1 MFVTTFASN
10 APSPLYVIYQQ
21 RFGFS
26 ATTVTLVFACYAV
39 VVLITLLVVGH
50 VSDRVG
56 RKKLMAPSLV
66 VLALSSGVFAMA
78 QGVAWLF
85 VARAL
90 QGVATG
96 GLTAAATASLV
107 ELVGAGD
114 KRRASYINT
123 VAFVAGATGGPLT
136 SGLLAQY
143 APYPLRTPFAV
154 ELAMIIICLLLMAGV
169 PETVVSVQSLRWRL
183 QVPGLPREV
192 RRAFVASALAVS
204 VSWGAGA
211 LYGALSPTIDARL
224 LGIQSH
230 AAAGAELAALFGVG
244 GVSQVLTRQWPTI
257 KATSV
262 GVVALAVGMV
272 LVVWAVSERLLGLF
286 IPATLLVGAGSGMAF
301 MGSMA
306 LVNATAPPD
315 KRAQVL
321 AAYNIV
327 GYLALSLPIVGVGLV
342 IGVLGLQG
350 ATQVF
355 GIAVVACCALSLQSL
370 AKLRGSSPGS
380 LPRLE
385 IDVDTEIN
393 SH

>member
-1 MFVTTFASN
+1 
-10 APSPLYVIYQQ
+10 
-21 RFGFS
+21 
-26 ATTVTLVFACYAV
+26 
-39 VVLITLLVVGH
+39 
-50 VSDRVG
+50 
-56 RKKLMAPSLV
+56 
-66 VLALSSGVFAMA
+66 
-78 QGVAWLF
+78 
-85 VARAL
+85 
-90 QGVATG
+90 
-96 GLTAAATASLV
+96 
-107 ELVGAGD
+107 
-114 KRRASYINT
+114 
-123 VAFVAGATGGPLT
+123 
-136 SGLLAQY
+136 
-143 APYPLRTPFAV
+143 
-154 ELAMIIICLLLMAGV
+154 
-169 PETVVSVQSLRWRL
+169 
-183 QVPGLPREV
+183 
-192 RRAFVASALAVS
+192 
-204 VSWGAGA
+204 
-211 LYGALSPTIDARL
+211 
-224 LGIQSH
+224 
-230 AAAGAELAALFGVG
+230 
-244 GVSQVLTRQWPTI
+244 VLTRQWPTI